1 LWVKLLL
8 GFIIVASVAVGMVAF
23 LANQT
28 TTRHFEIYVSQGKE
42 LRAERLAPEFA
53 TYFAQAGDW
62 VGVDEW
68 MAELDGA
75 QHGVRGQGRGRGPGG
90 GSTTERLLLADATG
104 RVVADSQGELVGQEL
119 SETEL
124 EAGTPIEVD
133 GQPVGT
139 LVVAAETSIQESLD
153 AEFLRQVNQSLLW
166 AGLAAAIV
174 ALVLGLLLAR
184 QLTAP
189 LRALTQAAHQL
200 SEGEL
205 PQVETRSRDEVGE
218 LGQAFNQMAQSL
230 TQQKMLRRNLMA
242 DIAHELRT
250 PLTVIRGDLEA
261 MLDGVFDATPEA
273 LASLQEET
281 LLLARLVDDLRALAQ
296 AEAGQLQLAREPT
309 DLADLL
315 RGVVAAFDLQAESQG
330 QSLTLD
336 VPSNLPLVDVDPQ
349 RVRQVAA
356 NLVSNALRHA
366 PESGRVVVAVVQ
378 DPTRVRVSV
387 ADDGPGIAREDL
399 PHVFDRFWRSG
410 KPRVEGSGLG
420 LAIARELVRAHG
432 GDIWVESDLGAGS
445 VFCFTLPCWGKR

>member
-1 LWVKLLL
+1 MKLLL

-53 TYFAQAGDW
+53 SYFAQAGDW

-104 RVVADSQGELVGQEL
+104 RVVADSQSELVGQEL

-205 PQVETRSRDEVGE
+205 PQVETGS
-218 LGQAFNQMAQSL
+218 Q
-230 TQQKMLRRNLMA
+230 
-242 DIAHELRT
+242 
-250 PLTVIRGDLEA
+250 
-261 MLDGVFDATPEA
+261 DA
-273 LASLQEET
+273 
-281 LLLARLVDDLRALAQ
+281 R
-296 AEAGQLQLAREPT
+296 
-309 DLADLL
+309 
-315 RGVVAAFDLQAESQG
+315 
-330 QSLTLD
+330 
-336 VPSNLPLVDVDPQ
+336 
-349 RVRQVAA
+349 
-356 NLVSNALRHA
+356 
-366 PESGRVVVAVVQ
+366 
-378 DPTRVRVSV
+378 
-387 ADDGPGIAREDL
+387 GPGLSA
-399 PHVFDRFWRSG
+399 
-410 KPRVEGSGLG
+410 
-420 LAIARELVRAHG
+420 G
-432 GDIWVESDLGAGS
+432 GDAAPGALG
-445 VFCFTLPCWGKR
+445 